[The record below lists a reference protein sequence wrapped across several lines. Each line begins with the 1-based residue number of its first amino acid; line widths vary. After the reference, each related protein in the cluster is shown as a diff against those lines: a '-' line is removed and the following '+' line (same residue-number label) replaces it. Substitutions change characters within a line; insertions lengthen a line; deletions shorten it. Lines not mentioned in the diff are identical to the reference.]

1 MRCNA
6 GNMTVITAPALATA
20 HEAVAEGT
28 SAPSSPARAS
38 PPRPEPHRV
47 HHIRGDAEA
56 LQVARQLAAEFAP
69 GAAERDHERRLP
81 WDELQRWSESG
92 LGGMTVPRRFGGA
105 QVSCLTL
112 AEVFVTL
119 CAADPALGQV
129 PQNHFALLG
138 VLREAGSEAQQQ
150 RFYAEALAGLRLG
163 NAGPERKSAE
173 APTLLR
179 GGPKLATREDGGLTL
194 NGQRFYST
202 GALFAHRIPTRALD
216 AKGRP
221 VQAWVP
227 ADAPGVQVIDDWDA
241 FGQRTTASG
250 SVRFD
255 QVQVDPED
263 VLPLWRLAERP
274 GLYGPV
280 SQLIQA
286 AIDQGIAQ
294 AALADALLYVREHAR
309 PWVDSGLAR
318 ASDDPHLIAEVGRLQ
333 ITLHAAHELLRE
345 AAGTLD
351 ELAASALDAEGRWT
365 PLSPEASAH
374 ASVTVAQA
382 KVMTTRAALAASE
395 QLFELAGSSATRLS
409 RHLDRHWRNARVH
422 TLHDPVRWK
431 LQLIGNHHLN
441 GVLPA
446 RHSWN

>member
-1 MRCNA
+1 
-6 GNMTVITAPALATA
+6 
-20 HEAVAEGT
+20 
-28 SAPSSPARAS
+28 
-38 PPRPEPHRV
+38 
-47 HHIRGDAEA
+47 
-56 LQVARQLAAEFAP
+56 
-69 GAAERDHERRLP
+69 
-81 WDELQRWSESG
+81 
-92 LGGMTVPRRFGGA
+92 
-105 QVSCLTL
+105 
-112 AEVFVTL
+112 
-119 CAADPALGQV
+119 
-129 PQNHFALLG
+129 
-138 VLREAGSEAQQQ
+138 
-150 RFYAEALAGLRLG
+150 
-163 NAGPERKSAE
+163 
-173 APTLLR
+173 
-179 GGPKLATREDGGLTL
+179 
-194 NGQRFYST
+194 FYST

-294 AALADALLYVREHAR
+294 AALADALVYVRERAR
-309 PWVDSGLAR
+309 PWVDSGLER

-345 AAGTLD
+345 AASTLD

-365 PLSPEASAH
+365 PLSAEASAH

-422 TLHDPVRWK
+422 TLHDPVDLKQRD
-431 LQLIGNHHLN
+431 IGRFRLD
-441 GVLPA
+441 GRPTEPSPYA
-446 RHSWN
+446 